1 MSAARETFGSVYMSM
16 KSIISKLK
24 QKYKVD
30 EENSTPNQVKLL
42 YLKDVNE
49 DFVEMQVEYEA
60 FNKQFFA
67 A

>member
-1 MSAARETFGSVYMSM
+1 MSM

-49 DFVEMQVEYEA
+49 DFVEMQVEFEA